1 MTDSVLGR
9 VAGLLT
15 GRNSRR
21 ATVLGGAGL
30 AVGVLSLPGGRA
42 VAARQTSSDDFES
55 GGLGLTSDA
64 FDELYGPGEAG
75 QGALI
80 YDIDGES
87 YAVKG
92 VRGIDVTASI
102 NWFAPPQEP
111 VDLNVALELISAFY
125 PADSKLREIYTTPA
139 AGIYPFAT
147 AYLYKS
153 AGLARVLAGG
163 PTVTSGNFLVAFQLT
178 GNFNSQVSAANAFVG
193 ERPGTGGAG

>member
-1 MTDSVLGR
+1 MTDSVFGR

-15 GRNSRR
+15 GRSSRR
-21 ATVLGGAGL
+21 ATMLGGAGL
-30 AVGVLSLPGGRA
+30 AAGVLGLRGSRA
-42 VAARQTSSDDFES
+42 VAARQASRFES

-64 FDELYGPGEAG
+64 FDALYGPGEAG

-80 YDIDGES
+80 YDIDGET

-92 VRGIDVTASI
+92 VQGIDVVTSV

-111 VDLNVALELISAFY
+111 VDLDVALGLISAFF
-125 PADSKLREIYTTPA
+125 PADTKLREIYTTPA

-153 AGLARVLAGG
+153 ASLARVLAGG

-178 GNFNSQVSAANAFVG
+178 GNFNGQVSAVNAFVG
-193 ERPGTGGAG
+193 ERPGTNGGG